1 MVNNLKI
8 QSSSTCSNL
17 FNTSEVLTLKRE
29 KEEVAVLV
37 RATPEKSKK
46 DGEGHAVGVIGINR
60 QGELLRLYPL
70 GFRYGEGL
78 VDFRKNDLLEV
89 TVTKPEHDIRWE
101 SKKVLSHTNLEK
113 PLKEREIKE
122 LVLPLVTS
130 IEKLNIEGASLGIV
144 KPEILNIEINVNS
157 TEAYDRQQYFN
168 LMGDFLEKGEKT
180 ARMPVEIRFFFRCEG
195 EEACRGHRIILLDWE
210 FNETVRNIIRQV
222 HEPAAVEKKI
232 KEHFSDLMKERELYF
247 IMGTHFTYGTWIITG
262 LFCPEKNGKIQSSLS
277 GY

>member
-1 MVNNLKI
+1 M
-8 QSSSTCSNL
+8 
-17 FNTSEVLTLKRE
+17 KRE
-29 KEEVAVLV
+29 KEEIAVLV

-130 IEKLNIEGASLGIV
+130 IERLNIEGASLGIV
-144 KPEILNIEINVNS
+144 KPEIVNIEINVNIAE
-157 TEAYDRQQYFN
+157 TYDRQQYFN

-195 EEACRGHRIILLDWE
+195 EEACRGHKIILLDWE
-210 FNETVRNIIRQV
+210 FNETIRNIIRKV
-222 HEPAAVEKKI
+222 HEPAAIERKI
-232 KEHFSDLMKERELYF
+232 KDHFSDLIEEKELYF